1 MGMRSEGF
9 FADWG
14 EYLVLLHVG
23 FLVCGL
29 ATGAGVHFQDTAIS
43 LQHRTVLVV
52 LFIGGSLLAIIGAS
66 ALFYYMFRRRL
77 GIALVTILVHGVLA
91 GAVFTIGFM
100 TAPYL
105 LDPAVIA
112 AVFE

>member
-14 EYLVLLHVG
+14 AYLVLLHLG
-23 FLVCGL
+23 FFVCGL
-29 ATGAGVHFQDTAIS
+29 ATGAGLHFQDTAIS
-43 LQHRTVLVV
+43 LPHRPALVV
-52 LFIGGSLLAIIGAS
+52 FFIGGSILAIIGAG
-66 ALFYYMFRRRL
+66 ALFYYLFRRRL
-77 GIALVTILVHGVLA
+77 GIALVVILVHGVLA
-91 GAVFTIGFM
+91 GAVFTIGLL
-100 TAPYL
+100 TGPYL